1 MQKLLKNN
9 KKNHGFTLV
18 ELLIVCVL
26 LSIISLAIYGTLS
39 KGVDIW
45 EKVNTQIYQ
54 EDFSIFLE
62 KLTSDLRNSF
72 EYADLAFAGSE
83 DKLEFA
89 TFVDNPRLAARTV
102 GKVIYFY
109 SSSEKM
115 INRRQLDYSQI
126 YQNTLVPSQDA
137 LGEVGS
143 LRFSYYFF
151 DSEKKEYVWND
162 VWENEGVPEAVR
174 IEIEIEES
182 GITNKIVRT
191 VNVLYNSQS

>member
-1 MQKLLKNN
+1 MQKLVKNN

-45 EKVNTQIYQ
+45 KKVNTQIYQ

-126 YQNTLVPSQDA
+126 YRNTLVPSQDA

-151 DSEKKEYVWND
+151 DSEKNEYVWND
-162 VWENEGVPEAVR
+162 VWENQGVPEAVR